1 MTKHILFISSELF
14 SLINFRGSLIKYL
27 ISCGHKVTALAPK
40 EKNQNQNQQSIE
52 KLRSMGVIIKNYSLS
67 RNGLNPVTDYLS
79 YKSISFVISQSKP
92 DIVVAYTAKPVI
104 YTGIAI
110 RDFPKTSFFPIITGL
125 GYGFT
130 DGDGIKRKLIQRI
143 MITLYKVGLKNAK
156 NIMFQNIDDK
166 KLFYELNIISKNT
179 PSNIVNGS
187 GVDLDAYPFS
197 PTPKKPIFLMLARLL
212 IDKGVREYVEAA
224 SLVKEKFPKAIFQLA
239 GRLDSNPSSISSSE
253 LNFWI
258 KKNFIEYLGEINSVQ
273 KCISICRFF
282 VLPSYREGTPRSV
295 LEAMATGRPIITT
308 DVPGCRE
315 TVIHGKNGL
324 LVSPKNSKSL
334 ANAMIKLLEEN
345 EDKIQSMGRESFILT
360 KNKYDVEKVNRSILN
375 IINL

>member
-27 ISCGHKVTALAPK
+27 ISCGHKVTALATK

-156 NIMFQNIDDK
+156 NIMFQNLDDK

-197 PTPKKPIFLMLARLL
+197 PT
-212 IDKGVREYVEAA
+212 
-224 SLVKEKFPKAIFQLA
+224 Q
-239 GRLDSNPSSISSSE
+239 
-253 LNFWI
+253 
-258 KKNFIEYLGEINSVQ
+258 KNQYF
-273 KCISICRFF
+273 
-282 VLPSYREGTPRSV
+282 
-295 LEAMATGRPIITT
+295 
-308 DVPGCRE
+308 
-315 TVIHGKNGL
+315 
-324 LVSPKNSKSL
+324 
-334 ANAMIKLLEEN
+334 
-345 EDKIQSMGRESFILT
+345 
-360 KNKYDVEKVNRSILN
+360 
-375 IINL
+375 